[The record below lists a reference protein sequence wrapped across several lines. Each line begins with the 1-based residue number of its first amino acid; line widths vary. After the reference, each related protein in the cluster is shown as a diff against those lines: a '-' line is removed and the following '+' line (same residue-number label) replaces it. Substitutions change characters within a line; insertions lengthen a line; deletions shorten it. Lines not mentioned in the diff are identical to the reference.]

1 METYQTKE
9 SGGRDMKKMLAM
21 LLTGAMVLSLAAC
34 GNSSSGNAPA
44 QSSSGAEE
52 SKETGGGSVT
62 LNVTTT
68 FAGEDTNAAN
78 YQEAIAAWQEKTG
91 NKINDASGTSAETF
105 KARVISDFEMGSE
118 PDRKSVV

>member
-78 YQEAIAAWQEKTG
+78 IRKRLQLGRKRQ
-91 NKINDASGTSAETF
+91 GTKST
-105 KARVISDFEMGSE
+105 MHPGHL
-118 PDRKSVV
+118 RKRLRQG